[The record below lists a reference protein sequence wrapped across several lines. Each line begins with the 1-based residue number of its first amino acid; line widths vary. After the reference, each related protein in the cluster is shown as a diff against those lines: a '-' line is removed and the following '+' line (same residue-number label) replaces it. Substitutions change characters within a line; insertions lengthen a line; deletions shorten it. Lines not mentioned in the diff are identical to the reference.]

1 MSTLWYGLKQGIKSI
16 IQNKI
21 FSLAAIG
28 TITACLFL
36 LGVFYSLFTN
46 FQHMVYNAESTV
58 GIIVFFDENATQAQI
73 SSIGQQIKAR
83 KEVDHV
89 DYVSAD
95 EAWSKFKSE
104 ILEDQQEMVS
114 VFGNDNPLANSSSY
128 EVYLKD
134 VTKQSEMVSF
144 IESLSGVRKVNS
156 AQDAA
161 TGFGS
166 FNMLVGYVS
175 VSIILLLILVSV
187 FLIYS
192 AVDMGIN
199 VRKDEIAIM
208 KLIGATDLFVR
219 LPFIVEGITMGIIGA
234 AIPLVITGV
243 LYDNVVRFIVFHFS
257 ALSGWL
263 AFVSTEDVF
272 RVLIPLCLGI
282 GVGIG
287 VIGSTMSV
295 RKHLHV

>member
-83 KEVDHV
+83 KEVDRV

-95 EAWSKFKSE
+95 EAWSRFKSE

-243 LYDNVVRFIVFHFS
+243 LYDNVVRFIVSHFS

-263 AFVSTEDVF
+263 AFVSTEEVF

>member
-36 LGVFYSLFTN
+36 LGVFYSLLTN

-83 KEVDHV
+83 KEVERV

-95 EAWSKFKSE
+95 EAWNRFKSE
-104 ILEDQQEMVS
+104 ILEDQQEMVN

-156 AQDAA
+156 AA
-161 TGFGS
+161 GGS
-166 FNMLVGYVS
+166 NRL
-175 VSIILLLILVSV
+175 
-187 FLIYS
+187 
-192 AVDMGIN
+192 
-199 VRKDEIAIM
+199 RK
-208 KLIGATDLFVR
+208 L
-219 LPFIVEGITMGIIGA
+219 
-234 AIPLVITGV
+234 
-243 LYDNVVRFIVFHFS
+243 
-257 ALSGWL
+257 
-263 AFVSTEDVF
+263 
-272 RVLIPLCLGI
+272 
-282 GVGIG
+282 
-287 VIGSTMSV
+287 
-295 RKHLHV
+295 

>member
-1 MSTLWYGLKQGIKSI
+1 MSTLWYGLKQGVKSI

-58 GIIVFFDENATQAQI
+58 GIIVFFDEDATQAQI
-73 SSIGQQIKAR
+73 SSIGEQIKGR
-83 KEVDHV
+83 KEVEKV

-95 EAWSKFKSE
+95 EAWNRFKSE
-104 ILEDQQEMVS
+104 VLQDQQEMLT
-114 VFGNDNPLANSSSY
+114 VFGNDNPLEHSASY

-134 VTKQSEMVSF
+134 VTKQSEIVSY
-144 IESLSGVRKVNS
+144 IEGLSGVRKVNS

-166 FNMLVGYVS
+166 FNMLIGYVS
-175 VSIILLLILVSV
+175 ISIIVLLIMVSI

-208 KLIGATDLFVR
+208 KLIGATDFLVR
-219 LPFIVEGITMGIIGA
+219 APFIVEGIVIGLIGA
-234 AIPLVITGV
+234 AIPLGV
-243 LYDNVVRFIVFHFS
+243 LYFMYQKIIVYIAAKFNFIGSMIVFEP
-257 ALSGWL
+257 
-263 AFVSTEDVF
+263 VKVVF
-272 RVLIPLCLGI
+272 RTLIPVGVILGAGI
-282 GVGIG
+282 GF
-287 VIGSTMSV
+287 IGSQMTI
-295 RKHLHV
+295 RKHLKV

>member
-1 MSTLWYGLKQGIKSI
+1 LWYGLKQGIKSI

-46 FQHMVYNAESTV
+46 FEHMVYNAESTV
-58 GIIVFFDENATQAQI
+58 GVVVFFDENATQAQI
-73 SSIGQQIKAR
+73 EAIGTQIEACEQVEKV
-83 KEVDHV
+83 E
-89 DYVSAD
+89 YVSGD
-95 EAWSKFKSE
+95 EAWTRFKE
-104 ILEDQQEMVS
+104 DMLEDES
-114 VFGNDNPLANSSSY
+114 ELLAAFGTDNPLSSSSSY
-128 EVYLKD
+128 EVYLND
-134 VTKQSEMVSF
+134 ISRQAELITY
-144 IESLSGVRKVNS
+144 IEGLNGVRKVNGS
-156 AQDAA
+156 ANAA
-161 TGFGS
+161 SGFNS
-166 FNMLVGYVS
+166 FNMLIGYVS
-175 VSIILLLILVSV
+175 ISIILLLILISV

-219 LPFIVEGITMGIIGA
+219 LPFIVEGIVMGLIGA
-234 AIPLVITGV
+234 IVPLAILRV
-243 LYDNVVRFIVFHFS
+243 LYEQVVSFIIEHFS
-257 ALSGWL
+257 TLSEWL
-263 AFVSTEDVF
+263 TFLDTATVF
-272 RVLIPLCLGI
+272 QVLVPLCLGI

-287 VIGSTMSV
+287 VLGSTMSV

>member
-243 LYDNVVRFIVFHFS
+243 LYDNVVRFIVSHFS

>member
-58 GIIVFFDENATQAQI
+58 GIIVFFDEEATDAQI
-73 SSIGQQIKAR
+73 SSIGEQIKAR
-83 KEVDHV
+83 KEVERV
-89 DYVSAD
+89 DFVSAE
-95 EAWSKFKSE
+95 EAWKRFQSE
-104 ILEDQQEMVS
+104 ILEDQKELMN
-114 VFGNDNPLANSSSY
+114 VFGNDNPLEHSASY

-144 IESLSGVRKVNS
+144 IEGLSGVRKVNS

-166 FNMLVGYVS
+166 FNMLIGYVS
-175 VSIILLLILVSV
+175 VSIIVLLILVSV

-219 LPFIVEGITMGIIGA
+219 LPFIVEGIAMGIIGA
-234 AIPLVITGV
+234 AVPLVI
-243 LYDNVVRFIVFHFS
+243 LRIMYENVVSFIVAHFS

-263 AFVSTEDVF
+263 AFVSTGQVF
-272 RVLIPLCLGI
+272 QVLVPLCMGIGIGI
-282 GVGIG
+282 GVL
-287 VIGSTMSV
+287 GSTMSV
-295 RKHLHV
+295 RKHLQV

>member
-46 FQHMVYNAESTV
+46 FEHMVYNAESTV

-73 SSIGQQIKAR
+73 SSIGQQIENR
-83 KEVDHV
+83 KEVERV
-89 DYVSAD
+89 DFVSAD
-95 EAWSKFKSE
+95 EAWTRFKND
-104 ILEDQQEMVS
+104 ILEDQQDMIN
-114 VFGNDNPLANSSSY
+114 VFGTDNPLSGSASY

-134 VTKQSEMVSF
+134 VTKQSEVVAY
-144 IESLSGVRKVNS
+144 IQKLSGVRKVNS

-175 VSIILLLILVSV
+175 ISIIVLLILISV

-219 LPFIVEGITMGIIGA
+219 LPFIVEGIVMGLIGA
-234 AIPLVITGV
+234 AIPLLITRIM
-243 LYDNVVRFIVFHFS
+243 YERVVSFIMDHFS

-263 AFVSTEDVF
+263 TFVSTAQVF
-272 RVLIPLCLGI
+272 HILIPLCTGI

-287 VIGSTMSV
+287 VLGSTMSV